1 VVRRERRTDYLL
13 AFLSLQLNIT
23 MPRMPKKKSAP
34 RRRPVRRARKG
45 GVARKS
51 KTNVSDFASRTVIR
65 TLTPAQ
71 TNQNYSFTSFAL
83 QDFDAAVGIAKQYQ
97 HYRMTG
103 ITLRMKPAYDTY
115 SQATLLQKPNLYY
128 IIDKAGAIPDNFTLE
143 ALKQSGARPF
153 AFDEKPRAITWR
165 PSVLTEDLNIAG
177 AASAT
182 QYKVS
187 PWLSTNGNATNPGAW
202 VPSAVAH
209 QGIKWY
215 IEQAGGNSTVLL
227 EVEIQFQFKK
237 ALYPL
242 LSGTPS
248 IGLTYATLDNSPDG
262 VEGGSD
268 GITSHVSPSML

>member
-1 VVRRERRTDYLL
+1 
-13 AFLSLQLNIT
+13 
-23 MPRMPKKKSAP
+23 MAP
-34 RRRPVRRARKG
+34 RKAKAGKAKSTKPRRGRK

-51 KTNVSDFASRTVIR
+51 KTNVSEFASCSVVR
-65 TLTPAQ
+65 TLTAGV
-71 TNQNYSFTSFAL
+71 TNQNYSYDSFQL
-83 QDFDAAVGIAKQYQ
+83 QDYQRAAGIAQYYQ

-103 ITLRMKPAYDTY
+103 ITLRLKPAYDTY

-128 IIDKAGAIPDNFTLE
+128 MIDKAGAIPDNFTLE
-143 ALKQSGARPF
+143 GLKQAGARPY
-153 AFDEKPRAITWR
+153 AFDEKPRSITWA
-165 PSVLTEDLNIAG
+165 PSVLQEDLNTAG

-202 VPSAVAH
+202 VPSTVAH

-215 IEQAGGNSTVLL
+215 VEQAGGNSAILL

-237 ALYPL
+237 PLMPL
-242 LSGTPS
+242 LSGPQAV
-248 IGLTYATLDNSPDG
+248 GLSFAVLDNSPDG

-268 GITSHVSPSML
+268 GITLHTSPSLA